1 MFCSSVTVMA
11 QVNQHYEEMKVF
23 LCAVRRK
30 KKGVKG
36 TLNIYVFIYECIH
49 VYTYKNIYSENA
61 RVCAYIWSTVKHI
74 RQLDKQESHS

>member
-30 KKGVKG
+30 KRCEGDPEYMY
-36 TLNIYVFIYECIH
+36 LYMNAYMCI
-49 VYTYKNIYSENA
+49 YKNIYSENA